1 MCFVSQFAFRDIYIK
16 HTLSNKRENVELTF
30 LRSVTIVMQF
40 KMVAG
45 FSHLAIR

>member
-1 MCFVSQFAFRDIYIK
+1 MFRVTICFQRYIK